1 MFKRIVLEDWTVV
14 MPIIAFFFTA
24 SVFAYTTV
32 RALKLSK
39 NRSEELANLPLNDSK
54 RDQSF

>member
-1 MFKRIVLEDWTVV
+1 MFKRIVCEEWTAI

-32 RALKLSK
+32 RALKLPK
-39 NRSEELANLPLNDSK
+39 KRGDELANLPLNESK
-54 RDQSF
+54 SAQ

>member
-1 MFKRIVLEDWTVV
+1 MFKRIVLDDWTVV

-39 NRSEELANLPLNDSK
+39 GRREQLANLPLNDSPPEP
-54 RDQSF
+54 

>member
-1 MFKRIVLEDWTVV
+1 MFKRLALEDWTLV

-32 RALKLSK
+32 RAMKLSK
-39 NRSEELANLPLNDSK
+39 NRREELASLPLNDS
-54 RDQSF
+54 SEEIY

>member
-1 MFKRIVLEDWTVV
+1 MFKRIVCEEWTVI

-39 NRSEELANLPLNDSK
+39 ERGDELANLPLNESK
-54 RDQSF
+54 SPK